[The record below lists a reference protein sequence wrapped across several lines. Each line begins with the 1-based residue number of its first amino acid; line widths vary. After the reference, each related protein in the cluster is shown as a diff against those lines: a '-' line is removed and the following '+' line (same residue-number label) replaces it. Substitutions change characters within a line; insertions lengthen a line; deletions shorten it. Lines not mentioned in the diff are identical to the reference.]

1 MKLSAVFAVG
11 LCLVPQGTLKHSNVD
26 ASSLGISLL
35 KNQVQHHTA
44 DQEQSIAQTQSI
56 GRNPL
61 LWPFSADSIWNM
73 PIGSDAVY
81 VPANIQPT
89 PVLSSDVDHF
99 FVLND
104 ADPQRDVYVIGRWRD
119 RSSGTRDLNFDL
131 PIPDELLIPDA
142 NEVERPN
149 NSAALLLPDGETLVQ
164 LNAMTRDRIGG
175 KVYGIKYPVG
185 NKPDETLTG
194 TGILGGHGGSG
205 LSSIGGTIRLG
216 ELIGD
221 EPIRHVLKLNLW
233 AQKYLSYD
241 VGFQGGPGYRWPAIK
256 ADAYANETT
265 YGGQVSALTMGSLLA
280 IPPDVTPE
288 SLGLRTKP
296 AIKLF
301 YALQD
306 YGAYVA
312 DDTAWDAH
320 ALATENG
327 VLQEFEYEYGHK
339 FGAKKSEFFKD
350 VMALFAALH
359 IVDNNGPDAIGGG
372 GTPRASLAPDIDVN
386 HVTAVQALMNDPTVE
401 TTFRSDFNGD
411 GHQDLLWRNLATG
424 SNHIW
429 LQDGQGNQ
437 IGGGNIL
444 PLTDPEWQIQTV
456 RDVDQDGRSDI
467 IWENHSTG
475 TQQTWHLDDL
485 RLWVDPDTGRRKT
498 RWMKNA
504 AGSPRINF
512 SNESS
517 GPSRLNVGIDESFSK
532 K

>member
-1 MKLSAVFAVG
+1 M
-11 LCLVPQGTLKHSNVD
+11 D
-26 ASSLGISLL
+26 DSSLETHGLAHQEEAYSP
-35 KNQVQHHTA
+35 TA
-44 DQEQSIAQTQSI
+44 LA

-61 LWPFSADSIWNM
+61 LWPFAVDSVWNT
-73 PIGSDAVY
+73 PIGANAVY
-81 VPANIQPT
+81 VPANIQPA

-99 FVLND
+99 FVLNET
-104 ADPQRDVYVIGRWRD
+104 DPQRDVYAIGRWAD
-119 RSSGTRDLNFDL
+119 RTSGTRDLNFNL

-175 KVYGIKYPVG
+175 KVHGVRYPFG
-185 NKPDETLTG
+185 NTPDETLMG

-216 ELIGD
+216 ELIG
-221 EPIRHVLKLNLW
+221 EQPIRHGLKLNLW

-241 VGFQGGPGYRWPAIK
+241 EGFQGGAGYRWPAVK
-256 ADAYANETT
+256 ADAYASETT

-280 IPPDVTPE
+280 IPPHVTPE
-288 SLGLRTKP
+288 SLGLQTKP

-312 DDTAWDAH
+312 DDTAWNAH
-320 ALATENG
+320 ALAIENG

-339 FGAKKSEFFKD
+339 FGDKKSGFFQD
-350 VMALFAALH
+350 VMTLFTVLH
-359 IVDNNGPDAIGGG
+359 IVDNNSPDAIGGG
-372 GTPRASLAPDIDVN
+372 GNPRTALAPAIDASSVIDMQ
-386 HVTAVQALMNDPTVE
+386 TLMNDPTVE
-401 TTFRSDFNGD
+401 NTYRADFDGD
-411 GHQDLLWRNLATG
+411 SHQDLLWRNLATG
-424 SNHIW
+424 ANHVW
-429 LQDGQGNQ
+429 LQDAQGKQ

-444 PLTDPEWQIQTV
+444 PLTDPGWQIQTV

-467 IWENHSTG
+467 IWEHRSTG
-475 TQQTWHLDDL
+475 AQQTWYLDDL
-485 RLWVDPDTGRRKT
+485 RLWVDPETGKRKT

-504 AGSPRINF
+504 TGSPRI
-512 SNESS
+512 EL
-517 GPSRLNVGIDESFSK
+517 LN
-532 K
+532 